1 MSGALFTPKKIGPI
15 VVPNRFMRSATWEA
29 LGDPIGSPTSRQRTI
44 MESLAE
50 GGVGLIVTAAMVVT
64 PKCSL
69 VGKAN
74 GMFTGDHSRAWAPII
89 KNIHSHGS
97 KIAIQLVHGARFSN
111 PAFNGGFPAIPVSS
125 LKEGEPEMTNAD
137 IEEIIEQFL
146 DSAYLSAR
154 AGADGVQLH
163 CAHAST
169 FMEFLSPHFNR
180 RTDKWGGSPENRVR
194 IVKEIAEQI
203 RRKHPELML
212 SVKLNGSDCIEGG
225 VTPEIA
231 AKHVQLLSGSI
242 DLVEVSCGTNM
253 LGFMHCQ
260 LDDDVLVRGVKKS
273 ERDGLLRRAH
283 EMYDGHPFHELYNLD
298 AVTKIR
304 AENPN
309 ALLAIVGGCR
319 ERSSMEHV
327 IESGV
332 ADLVSLSRPFL
343 RDPYLVNRFRT
354 GEISR
359 VNCTSCGA
367 CLLACEKGVYCHQP
381 A

>member
-1 MSGALFTPKKIGPI
+1 M
-15 VVPNRFMRSATWEA
+15 
-29 LGDPIGSPTSRQRTI
+29 
-44 MESLAE
+44 
-50 GGVGLIVTAAMVVT
+50 
-64 PKCSL
+64 
-69 VGKAN
+69 
-74 GMFTGDHSRAWAPII
+74 
-89 KNIHSHGS
+89 
-97 KIAIQLVHGARFSN
+97 
-111 PAFNGGFPAIPVSS
+111 
-125 LKEGEPEMTNAD
+125 
-137 IEEIIEQFL
+137 
-146 DSAYLSAR
+146 
-154 AGADGVQLH
+154 
-163 CAHAST
+163 
-169 FMEFLSPHFNR
+169 
-180 RTDKWGGSPENRVR
+180 
-194 IVKEIAEQI
+194 KEIAEQI

-212 SVKLNGSDCIEGG
+212 SVKLNGSDCIDGG

-231 AKHVQLLSGSI
+231 AKHVKLLSGCI
-242 DLVEVSCGTNM
+242 DLVEVSSGTNM

-309 ALLAIVGGCR
+309 TLLAIVGGCR

-327 IESGV
+327 IESGA
-332 ADLVSLSRPFL
+332 ADMVSLSRPFL
-343 RDPYLVNRFRT
+343 RDPYLVNRVRT

-367 CLLACEKGVYCHQP
+367 CLIACEKGVYCHQP